1 MQRGRSAP
9 PMRKISAQ
17 TMMIIIFS
25 YDNDEV
31 DGYDDE
37 VDGYDDEVDD
47 DDDDDRTLTRRNVPT
62 MAR

>member
-17 TMMIIIFS
+17 TMMTIILS
-25 YDNDEV
+25 YDND
-31 DGYDDE
+31 
-37 VDGYDDEVDD
+37 DD
-47 DDDDDRTLTRRNVPT
+47 DDDNDDDRTLTRRNVPT